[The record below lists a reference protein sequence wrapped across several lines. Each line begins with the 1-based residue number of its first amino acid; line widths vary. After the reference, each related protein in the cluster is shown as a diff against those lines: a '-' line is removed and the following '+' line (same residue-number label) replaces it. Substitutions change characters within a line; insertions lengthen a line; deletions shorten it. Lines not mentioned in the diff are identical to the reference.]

1 MFVRH
6 VELRVFAEGRVGN
19 GVSGDIA
26 IDDIQMLDG
35 TCPGGVSQP
44 NFLKV
49 KYRC

>member
-1 MFVRH
+1 MFVRQ

-35 TCPGGVSQP
+35 TCSGGVSQP

-49 KYRC
+49 K